1 MTEDATPH
9 LFRPFAQ
16 RGVTFKN
23 RVCVSPMCQY
33 HATDGKMTDW
43 HYDHHV
49 RFAMGGAAV
58 GMVEATGVTPEG
70 RITHGCTGL
79 WEDGQIAPM
88 ARVAAAYKR
97 YDCVPAIQ
105 IGHAGRKA
113 SSARPWEGAHPL
125 GPDEDPWQTIA
136 PSAIPVREGWH
147 TPKAMDETDLARVRD
162 AFRDAARR
170 ALEAGF
176 EVVELHGAH
185 GYLLHSFLSP
195 LTNRR
200 NDAYGGDLEGR
211 MKFPLEVAAIV
222 REVWPDNLPV
232 WYRVSAQD
240 GVEGGLEL
248 ADTIELVKRLKALG
262 IDLVD
267 CSSGGIAGSPSL
279 ATVHPGPGF
288 QVPFADA
295 IRKGADIPTMAVGFI
310 TEAEQAEAILAEG
323 KADMIAIAREH
334 LADPVW
340 AYRAALALGAPEPHA
355 LLPHLYHWYLERRAR
370 LQRS

>member
-1 MTEDATPH
+1 MGFTVAIIGRPNVGKSTLFNRLAGQKLALVDDTP
-9 LFRPFAQ
+9 
-16 RGVTFKN
+16 GVT
-23 RVCVSPMCQY
+23 RDRRM
-33 HATDGKMTDW
+33 HAARL
-43 HYDHHV
+43 YDLKFDV
-49 RFAMGGAAV
+49 IDTAGLE
-58 GMVEATGVTPEG
+58 EAGPATLEG
-70 RITHGCTGL
+70 RMR
-79 WEDGQIAPM
+79 A
-88 ARVAAAYKR
+88 
-97 YDCVPAIQ
+97 
-105 IGHAGRKA
+105 
-113 SSARPWEGAHPL
+113 
-125 GPDEDPWQTIA
+125 QT
-136 PSAIPVREGWH
+136 E
-147 TPKAMDETDLARVRD
+147 TAMDEADLARIRH
-162 AFRDAARR
+162 AFRDAAKR
-170 ALEAGF
+170 ALAAGF

-211 MKFPLEVAAIV
+211 MKLPLEVARIV
-222 REVWPDNLPV
+222 RESWPENLPV

-248 ADTIELVKRLKALG
+248 ADTIELVKRLKAHG

-295 IRKGADIPTMAVGFI
+295 IRKGADIATMAVGFI

-340 AYRAALALGAPEPHA
+340 AYRAALALGAPEAHG